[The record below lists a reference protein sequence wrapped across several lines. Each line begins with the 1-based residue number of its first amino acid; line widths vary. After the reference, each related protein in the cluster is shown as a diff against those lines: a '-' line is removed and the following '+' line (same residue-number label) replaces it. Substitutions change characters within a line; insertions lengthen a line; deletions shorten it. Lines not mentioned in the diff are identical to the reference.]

1 MAVRNILGYPST
13 DLGTLCQCDKVNK
26 YSRFRPGYW
35 YVDTSGNLAF
45 QRPQG
50 GGYNDPR
57 GADTNG
63 ISVQA
68 YKLGDF
74 RGYNHDAASPS
85 LNTGSDLY
93 EVTLASGQGGKNVNV
108 EVVFNLG
115 EVDWFGDET
124 QYHGRNNITGAYDT
138 IYAARKTGTTG
149 FVIVGSCNKND
160 LEKSGYQAR
169 APITVS
175 LFANASGTTAYTL
188 IFGLGYAGKAYA
200 WFPEELTL
208 KLTVLSGAIIIV
220 RVLPEALVGLKSK
233 LSLTPLDSSNISQ
246 ILVYGGE
253 ISYTSAVI
261 SATFTN
267 LSFIARMASGN
278 EYMFTALRLA
288 ATGTVYCYSGPYN
301 ASGSVLKSQQD
312 FNGLMAASGQGT
324 YNFGVSLPET
334 ANDGEYF
341 YVDIKEFTT
350 GTISAVQ
357 I

>member
-1 MAVRNILGYPST
+1 M
-13 DLGTLCQCDKVNK
+13 
-26 YSRFRPGYW
+26 
-35 YVDTSGNLAF
+35 
-45 QRPQG
+45 
-50 GGYNDPR
+50 
-57 GADTNG
+57 
-63 ISVQA
+63 
-68 YKLGDF
+68 
-74 RGYNHDAASPS
+74 
-85 LNTGSDLY
+85 
-93 EVTLASGQGGKNVNV
+93 
-108 EVVFNLG
+108 
-115 EVDWFGDET
+115 
-124 QYHGRNNITGAYDT
+124 
-138 IYAARKTGTTG
+138 
-149 FVIVGSCNKND
+149 
-160 LEKSGYQAR
+160 
-169 APITVS
+169 
-175 LFANASGTTAYTL
+175 
-188 IFGLGYAGKAYA
+188 
-200 WFPEELTL
+200 